1 MYSVGDVL
9 PQARLLTVDY
19 ASRAFTLTL
28 RPHLLTLRGPSRLP
42 PPGLVV
48 DTAVVLRVD
57 PKEGLLVGVPASV
70 MSTVG
75 AEAEETKEDSASKK
89 KKLKGSAGAAAAEG
103 SGMTVGVW
111 VPLAR
116 CASAASRGADEAS
129 HLAAREGGE
138 NARLAKE
145 KAWKLDKVFSLG
157 DEVRIRVVAA
167 NLLEGLAVATAVPE
181 EIDAVVLSSQE
192 LAPGQVH
199 KGSILAVEGF
209 GVLVG
214 LSGAA
219 AAATSHGEAK
229 ALVTVLHLADAEVRT
244 CFVCALIVFFCAFM
258 LIFGR

>member
-1 MYSVGDVL
+1 MHHQGHLAAHTRKEHWQAMYSVGDVL

-19 ASRAFTLTL
+19 ASRAFTLSL
-28 RPHLLTLRGPSRLP
+28 RPHLLTLRGPARLP

-48 DTAVVLRVD
+48 DNAVVLRVD

-70 MSTVG
+70 MAAVG
-75 AEAEETKEDSASKK
+75 GKEEEEAKEDSASSKK
-89 KKLKGSAGAAAAEG
+89 KKLKGIEAVAAAG
-103 SGMTVGVW
+103 NGMTVGVW

-129 HLAAREGGE
+129 HLVAREGGE

-145 KAWKLDKVFSLG
+145 KAWKLDKAFSLG

-219 AAATSHGEAK
+219 ASAKSHGEAK
-229 ALVTVLHLADAEVRT
+229 ALVTVLHLADAEVK
-244 CFVCALIVFFCAFM
+244 
-258 LIFGR
+258 